1 MPATPL
7 LVVLTGP
14 SGVGKDTVLAALRDA
29 SDGSYGF
36 PVNATTRDSRPNEQ
50 EGVDYFFV
58 TTDEFAR
65 RLVQGDFLEH
75 ATVYGQKKGVLKEQV
90 SRLLESGRDAILRT
104 DIQGARYI
112 KSVVPD
118 AVTIFIA
125 PPSLEEVEQRMRSRG
140 GDSPEQVAFRL
151 QTARDEMAAADEFD
165 YTVINDD
172 LAHCLEEIEAIIEQ
186 ERARPDR
193 RPTFVD

>member
-29 SDGSYGF
+29 GNSGYGF
-36 PVNATTRDSRPNEQ
+36 PVNATTRDRRTNEE

-58 TTDEFAR
+58 THDEFAR
-65 RLVQGDFLEH
+65 RLAEGDFLEH

-90 SRLLESGRDAILRT
+90 RQLLESSRDAILRT

-112 KSVVPD
+112 KSVVPS
-118 AVTIFIA
+118 AVTVFIA
-125 PPSLEEVEQRMRSRG
+125 PPSLEEVEHRMRSRG
-140 GDSPEQVAFRL
+140 GDSPEQVAIRL
-151 QTARDEMAAADEFD
+151 EIARDEVAAADEFD

>member
-14 SGVGKDTVLAALRDA
+14 SGVGKDTVLATLRNV
-29 SDGSYGF
+29 SHGSYGF
-36 PVNATTRDSRPNEQ
+36 PVNATTRDRRPNEQ
-50 EGVDYFFV
+50 DGVDYFFL
-58 TTDEFAR
+58 TSDEFSR
-65 RLVQGDFLEH
+65 RLGEGDFLEH

-90 SRLLESGRDAILRT
+90 RQLLESSRDAILRT

-112 KSVVPD
+112 KSVVPS
-118 AVTIFIA
+118 AVTVFIA
-125 PPSLEEVEQRMRSRG
+125 PPSLEEVEHRMRSRG
-140 GDSPEQVAFRL
+140 GDSPEQVAIRL
-151 QTARDEMAAADEFD
+151 ETARGEMATAEEFD

-193 RPTFVD
+193 KPTVID